1 MIGVNKPLRR
11 SNFGRTS
18 DTERM
23 IHPGRTVPC
32 IQAEPFRRSRP
43 GGFMH
48 RGPTVSCIQ
57 ARRFHASR
65 PNDFMHPGPTGR
77 HSDCRG
83 DEVPRISS
91 PKTVPEARRAG
102 RIIADQFAAMSTL
115 QQQLV
120 SITDATTV
128 EGFL

>member
-23 IHPGRTVPC
+23 IRPGRTVPC

-65 PNDFMHPGPTGR
+65 PGGFMHPGPAVSCIEAQR
-77 HSDCRG
+77 FHA
-83 DEVPRISS
+83 PR
-91 PKTVPEARRAG
+91 PDGPT
-102 RIIADQFAAMSTL
+102 F
-115 QQQLV
+115 
-120 SITDATTV
+120 
-128 EGFL
+128 

>member
-11 SNFGRTS
+11 SNFGRTT

-23 IHPGRTVPC
+23 IHPGRTIPC
-32 IQAEPFRRSRP
+32 IQAEPFQRSRP

-48 RGPTVSCIQ
+48 
-57 ARRFHASR
+57 
-65 PNDFMHPGPTGR
+65 PGRTGR
-77 HSDCRG
+77 HSVCRG

-115 QQQLV
+115 QQPLV
-120 SITDATTV
+120 AVTASLRSRFDLTTTRTPSQRSV
-128 EGFL
+128 WC

>member
-1 MIGVNKPLRR
+1 MIGVNKPLHR

-48 RGPTVSCIQ
+48 RGPT
-57 ARRFHASR
+57 
-65 PNDFMHPGPTGR
+65 GR

-83 DEVPRISS
+83 DIRFPSS
-91 PKTVPEARRAG
+91 PLMLRGCGSGIQNAGFDLPTGRGIFGACETDRPERIRAWHKW
-102 RIIADQFAAMSTL
+102 RLRNAWSAVIH
-115 QQQLV
+115 
-120 SITDATTV
+120 ITGYGNLR
-128 EGFL
+128 ES